1 MVWCGY
7 VMIMLITVWVIR
19 GYTPSLSLF
28 LSLQEGHASVV
39 KVSSSKGV
47 ALVYKDETLPENLIV
62 RIAISS
68 N

>member
-1 MVWCGY
+1 M
-7 VMIMLITVWVIR
+7 IR
-19 GYTPSLSLF
+19 GYTPTFALF
-28 LSLQEGHASVV
+28 LSLQEAHISVV